1 MTAPQSPPQP
11 APDVDS
17 EGFWEATAEGRLAI
31 CRCTECGLWL
41 QPPLERCR
49 HCAGATTF
57 EAVAGTGTVYSFI
70 VQRQPSVVGYLDAIP
85 YVVAL
90 VDLDD
95 APGVRLPARLVGIEP
110 EAAAVGMKVAVEFD
124 DLPGGDY
131 RIPVFRPA
139 G

>member
-49 HCAGATTF
+49 RCEGATTF

-70 VQRQPSVVGYLDAIP
+70 VQRQPSVVGYQDEIP